1 MMQDKNKAVS
11 RIAAVTPLPKIREI
25 LVVEGR
31 DDTAA
36 IKKSVDAIT
45 IETHGYGITNKTW
58 KLIEE
63 AYNGPGI
70 IVFTD
75 PDHAGEQIR
84 RRIMEKFPEARQAF
98 LDRKAA
104 TKKGDIG
111 IENADPESIR
121 EALRKAHGSFDAK
134 PAAPVFCRK
143 ICWMQGSSD
152 KPTRQREEKNW
163 KDPGDR
169 LWQREGHAAAAQQL
183 WNRKRRLRTGGSG
196 VIDEIICPL
205 DYRGNQGKTQVSALE
220 EPGTEFYY
228 G

>member
-11 RIAAVTPLPKIREI
+11 RKPEAAPFAEKTSTSRIAAVAPLPKIREI

-45 IETHGYGITNKTW
+45 IETHGYGITDKTW

-134 PAAPVFCRK
+134 PAAPVFLQKDLLDAGLIGQADSAARREKLGK
-143 ICWMQGSSD
+143 ILGIGYGNGKVML
-152 KPTRQREEKNW
+152 QRLNSFGIERDAFEQAVQE
-163 KDPGDR
+163 
-169 LWQREGHAAAAQQL
+169 L
-183 WNRKRRLRTGGSG
+183 
-196 VIDEIICPL
+196 
-205 DYRGNQGKTQVSALE
+205 
-220 EPGTEFYY
+220 
-228 G
+228 